1 MSKSIAGKL
10 KIDSFAEYIDGEDI
24 VINEIPLEELH
35 EFKGHPFRVL
45 DDEKMAETV
54 ESIKAYG
61 VLMPG
66 IVRKRSEGGYEIISG
81 HRRKHACELAGLK
94 TMPVIIREYTDD
106 EAVVAMVDSNIQRE
120 EILPSE
126 KAHAYSMKYEAWK
139 HQGREGG
146 HTLDE
151 IGEAAGESGKTVQRY
166 IWLSNL
172 SDNLL
177 GLVDDKTITIRVGI
191 EISFLTQK
199 EQAWVEE
206 LIEEDDVRISDE
218 QAKKI
223 KDYSKEKELTK
234 ALLSEILLAEK
245 AKPRRFVMK
254 NDIISKYFSAE
265 TSIEEV
271 EKTVFMLLEEWKNRN
286 QLLDTVSK
294 S

>member
-1 MSKSIAGKL
+1 
-10 KIDSFAEYIDGEDI
+10 
-24 VINEIPLEELH
+24 
-35 EFKGHPFRVL
+35 
-45 DDEKMAETV
+45 MAETV

-172 SDNLL
+172 SENLL
-177 GLVDDKTITIRVGI
+177 ELVDDKTITIRVGI

-206 LIEEDDVRISDE
+206 LIEEENVRISDE

-223 KDYSKEKELTK
+223 KDYSKDNELSK

-245 AKPRRFVMK
+245 VKPRRFVMK

-271 EKTVFMLLEEWKNRN
+271 EKTVFMLLEEWKKRN

>member
-10 KIDSFAEYIDGEDI
+10 KIDSFADYIDGEDI

-66 IVRKRSEGGYEIISG
+66 IVRTRAEGGYEIISG

-172 SDNLL
+172 SENLL
-177 GLVDDKTITIRVGI
+177 ELVDDKTITIRVGI

-206 LIEEDDVRISDE
+206 LIEEENVRISDE

-223 KDYSKEKELTK
+223 KDYSKDNELSK

-245 AKPRRFVMK
+245 TKPRRFVMK

-271 EKTVFMLLEEWKNRN
+271 EKTVFMLLEEWKRKN
-286 QLLDTVSK
+286 QLLDTVS
-294 S
+294 

>member
-35 EFKGHPFRVL
+35 EFKGHPFRVM

-54 ESIKAYG
+54 ESIKTYG

-126 KAHAYSMKYEAWK
+126 KARAYSMKYEAWK

-172 SDNLL
+172 SENLL
-177 GLVDDKTITIRVGI
+177 ELVDDKTITIRVGI

-206 LIEEDDVRISDE
+206 LIEEENVRISDE

-223 KDYSKEKELTK
+223 KDYSKDNELSK

-245 AKPRRFVMK
+245 TKPRRFVMK

-271 EKTVFMLLEEWKNRN
+271 EKTVFMLLEEWKRKN

>member
-1 MSKSIAGKL
+1 MK
-10 KIDSFAEYIDGEDI
+10 
-24 VINEIPLEELH
+24 VINEIPLEDLY
-35 EFKGHPFRVL
+35 EFKNHPFRVL

-66 IVRKRSEGGYEIISG
+66 IVRTRAEGGYEIISG

-172 SDNLL
+172 SENLL
-177 GLVDDKTITIRVGI
+177 ELVDDKTITIRVGI

-199 EQAWVEE
+199 EQGWVEE
-206 LIEEDDVRISDE
+206 LIEEENVRISDE

-223 KDYSKEKELTK
+223 KDYYKSGGNFTE
-234 ALLSEILLAEK
+234 
-245 AKPRRFVMK
+245 
-254 NDIISKYFSAE
+254 NFSP
-265 TSIEEV
+265 S
-271 EKTVFMLLEEWKNRN
+271 RS
-286 QLLDTVSK
+286 SK
-294 S
+294 SSPLQVQDFSKDLFVFSS

>member
-172 SDNLL
+172 SENLL
-177 GLVDDKTITIRVGI
+177 ELVDDKTITIRVGI

-206 LIEEDDVRISDE
+206 LIEEENVRISDE

-223 KDYSKEKELTK
+223 KDYSKDNELSK

-245 AKPRRFVMK
+245 VKPRRFVMK

-271 EKTVFMLLEEWKNRN
+271 EKTVFMLLEEWKKRN

>member
-126 KAHAYSMKYEAWK
+126 KAHAYSMKFEAWK

-146 HTLDE
+146 STFDE
-151 IGEAAGESGKTVQRY
+151 IGEAAGECGKTVQRY
-166 IWLSNL
+166 IYISELT
-172 SDNLL
+172 DTLL
-177 GLVDDKTITIRVGI
+177 NYIDEKKLPIKSGVQ
-191 EISFLTQK
+191 ISFLSDVEQK
-199 EQAWVEE
+199 WVEE
-206 LIEEDDVRISDE
+206 IIDEEDVRISEE
-218 QAKKI
+218 QAI
-223 KDYSKEKELTK
+223 KVKEYSGKHELSK
-234 ALLSEILLAEK
+234 ALLYEIVKGDKPK
-245 AKPRRFVMK
+245 ARKFVMK
-254 NDIISKYFSAE
+254 NDIISKYFPAE

-271 EKTVFMLLEEWKNRN
+271 EKTVYMLLEEW
-286 QLLDTVSK
+286 SK
-294 S
+294 KKH

>member
-24 VINEIPLEELH
+24 VINEIPLEELY
-35 EFKGHPFRVL
+35 EFKDHPFRVL

-54 ESIKAYG
+54 ESIKTYG

-126 KAHAYSMKYEAWK
+126 KAHAYSMKYEVWK

-151 IGEAAGESGKTVQRY
+151 IGEVAGESGKTVQRY

-191 EISFLTQK
+191 EISFLTK
-199 EQAWVEE
+199 IEQ
-206 LIEEDDVRISDE
+206 S
-218 QAKKI
+218 
-223 KDYSKEKELTK
+223 
-234 ALLSEILLAEK
+234 
-245 AKPRRFVMK
+245 
-254 NDIISKYFSAE
+254 
-265 TSIEEV
+265 
-271 EKTVFMLLEEWKNRN
+271 
-286 QLLDTVSK
+286 
-294 S
+294 

>member
-1 MSKSIAGKL
+1 MSKRIAGKL
-10 KIDSFAEYIDGEDI
+10 KIDSFADYIDGEDI
-24 VINEIPLEELH
+24 VINEIPLEDLY
-35 EFKGHPFRVL
+35 EFKNHPFRVL

-66 IVRKRSEGGYEIISG
+66 IVRTRAEGGYEIISG

-172 SDNLL
+172 SENLL
-177 GLVDDKTITIRVGI
+177 ELVDDKTITIRVGI

-206 LIEEDDVRISDE
+206 LIEEENVRISDE

-223 KDYSKEKELTK
+223 KDYSKDNELSK

-245 AKPRRFVMK
+245 TKPRRFVMK

-271 EKTVFMLLEEWKNRN
+271 EKTVFMLLEEWKKRN

>member
-10 KIDSFAEYIDGEDI
+10 KIDSFADYIDGEDI

-35 EFKGHPFRVL
+35 EFKDHPFRVL

-172 SDNLL
+172 SENLL
-177 GLVDDKTITIRVGI
+177 ELVDDKTITIRVGI

-206 LIEEDDVRISDE
+206 LIEEENVRISDE

-223 KDYSKEKELTK
+223 KDYSKDNELSK

-245 AKPRRFVMK
+245 TKPRRFVMK

-271 EKTVFMLLEEWKNRN
+271 EKTVFMLLEEWKRKN

>member
-10 KIDSFAEYIDGEDI
+10 KIDSFADYIDGEDI
-24 VINEIPLEELH
+24 VINEIPLEDLY
-35 EFKGHPFRVL
+35 EFKNHPFRVL

-66 IVRKRSEGGYEIISG
+66 IVRTRAEGGYEIISG

-172 SDNLL
+172 SENLL
-177 GLVDDKTITIRVGI
+177 ELVDDKTITIRVGI

-206 LIEEDDVRISDE
+206 LIEEENVRISDE

-223 KDYSKEKELTK
+223 KDYSKDNELSK

>member
-10 KIDSFAEYIDGEDI
+10 KIDSFADYIDGEDI
-24 VINEIPLEELH
+24 VINEIPLEDLY
-35 EFKGHPFRVL
+35 EFKNHPFRVL

-66 IVRKRSEGGYEIISG
+66 IVRTRAEGGYEIISG

-172 SDNLL
+172 SENLL
-177 GLVDDKTITIRVGI
+177 ELVDDKTITIRVGI

-206 LIEEDDVRISDE
+206 LIEEENVRISDE

-223 KDYSKEKELTK
+223 KDYSKDNELSK

-245 AKPRRFVMK
+245 TKPRRFVMK

-271 EKTVFMLLEEWKNRN
+271 EKTVFMLLEEWKRKN

>member
-10 KIDSFAEYIDGEDI
+10 KIDSFADYIDGEDI
-24 VINEIPLEELH
+24 VINEIPLEDLY
-35 EFKGHPFRVL
+35 EFKNHPFRVL

-66 IVRKRSEGGYEIISG
+66 IVRTRAEGGYEIISG

-172 SDNLL
+172 SENLL
-177 GLVDDKTITIRVGI
+177 ELVDDKTITIRVGI

-206 LIEEDDVRISDE
+206 LIEEENVRISDE

-223 KDYSKEKELTK
+223 KDYSKDNELSK

-245 AKPRRFVMK
+245 TKPRRFVMK

-271 EKTVFMLLEEWKNRN
+271 EKTVFMLLEEWKRKN
-286 QLLDTVSK
+286 QLLDTVS
-294 S
+294 

>member
-10 KIDSFAEYIDGEDI
+10 KIDSFADYIDGEDI

-271 EKTVFMLLEEWKNRN
+271 EKTVFMLLEEWKRKN

>member
-10 KIDSFAEYIDGEDI
+10 KIDSFADYIDGEDI
-24 VINEIPLEELH
+24 VINEIPLEDLY
-35 EFKGHPFRVL
+35 EFKNHPFRVL

-66 IVRKRSEGGYEIISG
+66 IVRTRAEGGYEIISG

-126 KAHAYSMKYEAWK
+126 KARAYSMKYEAWK

-172 SDNLL
+172 SENLL
-177 GLVDDKTITIRVGI
+177 ELVDDKTITIRVGI

-206 LIEEDDVRISDE
+206 LIEEENVRISDE

-223 KDYSKEKELTK
+223 KDYSKDNELSK

-245 AKPRRFVMK
+245 TKPRRFVMK

-271 EKTVFMLLEEWKNRN
+271 EKTVFMLLEEWKRKN